1 MTRPS
6 REEASSSAVPQI
18 ADAVGGLMEAWGFK
32 RNMGRMWTI
41 LYLEDRPLSAPELGE
56 RLQLSTGAVSMLL
69 TELGQW
75 GAARKTWV
83 VGERREH
90 YEAETSIWKMVSR
103 VFRERELRWI
113 QTALEQFEA
122 AKAKLDA
129 AADEAESAAGARAPT
144 GVGAGAGATDA
155 DAEAQAARARARTQL
170 IADRVTNLTELAR
183 VGAHLLEAML
193 QGEAIDHMP
202 IKKLGEL
209 ARLTKPDSTR

>member
-1 MTRPS
+1 
-6 REEASSSAVPQI
+6 
-18 ADAVGGLMEAWGFK
+18 
-32 RNMGRMWTI
+32 
-41 LYLEDRPLSAPELGE
+41 
-56 RLQLSTGAVSMLL
+56 
-69 TELGQW
+69 
-75 GAARKTWV
+75 
-83 VGERREH
+83 
-90 YEAETSIWKMVSR
+90 

-129 AADEAESAAGARAPT
+129 AADEAESAAGAAAPT
-144 GVGAGAGATDA
+144 AAGAGATDA